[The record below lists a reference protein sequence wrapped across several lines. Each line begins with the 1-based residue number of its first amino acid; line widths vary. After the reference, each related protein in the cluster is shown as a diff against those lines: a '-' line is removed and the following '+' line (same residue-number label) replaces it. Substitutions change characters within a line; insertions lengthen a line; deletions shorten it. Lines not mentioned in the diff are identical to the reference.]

1 MARTPHLTFD
11 RGTLILHP
19 PPRGKAWVNFATWD
33 DRIERFRIPA
43 HQYRPLVEALR
54 REQVAFTDQVAEFE
68 PVPLKLQTPLQPY
81 PHQQGALDAWIQ
93 QGWRGVVVLPT
104 AAGKT

>member
-1 MARTPHLTFD
+1 MPRKPTLRFD

-19 PPRGKAWVNFATWD
+19 PPRGKGWIDYATWD

-54 REQVAFTDQVAEFE
+54 QEQTSFEDSATAFE
-68 PVPLKLQTPLQPY
+68 PLTLTSELVLTPY
-81 PHQQGALDAWIQ
+81 PHQQEALAAWTQ
-93 QGWRGVVVLPT
+93 SGRAGVVVLPT
-104 AAGKT
+104 A